1 MKKILIFV
9 VIVIVL
15 AGCQA
20 TPIATPTVTVTMT
33 PTVTPTVT
41 LTLTPTPIMTLTPTP
56 TTTQTPT
63 ITPTPTPAFPI
74 SFEDFREEIKENCI
88 SPEGELLEKV
98 ENSYFPDSMRSAG
111 FSEEDFSDEDLAALK
126 RGALV
131 NLLVEQLLKE
141 KEIEANEM
149 VDYNIDAIVGD
160 GDIDRWF
167 CVGFVVD
174 TKFTYDDKDNWVKN
188 NWGDWN
194 SNVYIGYYGENGPV
208 FYEYKPPMPAP

>member
-98 ENSYFPDSMRSAG
+98 ENSYFPDSMRSVG
-111 FSEEDFSDEDLAALK
+111 FSEKDFSDEDLAALK
-126 RGALV
+126 RSALV
-131 NLLVEQLLKE
+131 DVLAKQLFKE
-141 KEIEANEM
+141 NEIEVGVN
-149 VDYNIDAIVGD
+149 YNIDAIVGD

-188 NWGDWN
+188 NWGNWD
-194 SNVYIGYYGENGPV
+194 SPVYAVYYSINGLV
-208 FYEYKPPMPAP
+208 VYKYVPMPAP